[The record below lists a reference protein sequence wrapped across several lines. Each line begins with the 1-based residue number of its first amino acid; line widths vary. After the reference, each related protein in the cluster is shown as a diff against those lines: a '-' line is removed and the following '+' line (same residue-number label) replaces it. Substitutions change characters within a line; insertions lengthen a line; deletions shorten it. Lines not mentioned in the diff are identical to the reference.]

1 MNFVIFGGLSEM
13 LKAAE
18 AVRQPSITGLGTHL
32 AGQHGQRVKDGYVAM
47 P

>member
-1 MNFVIFGGLSEM
+1 MSFVIFGALSEM

-18 AVRQPSITGLGTHL
+18 VVLHPSITGLGTHQ